1 MRHSTPVGPGTFTQL
16 DHLYFSES
24 ERQRVAGYIHDG
36 EVLAELMFGALSG
49 IRAGVELA
57 ERGIK
62 AILPSHAKH

>member
-1 MRHSTPVGPGTFTQL
+1 MRHRTPVGPGAFTQL
-16 DHLYFSES
+16 DHLHFSES
-24 ERQRVAGYIHDG
+24 ERQRVADYIHDG

>member
-16 DHLYFSES
+16 DHLHFSES

-57 ERGIK
+57 
-62 AILPSHAKH
+62 